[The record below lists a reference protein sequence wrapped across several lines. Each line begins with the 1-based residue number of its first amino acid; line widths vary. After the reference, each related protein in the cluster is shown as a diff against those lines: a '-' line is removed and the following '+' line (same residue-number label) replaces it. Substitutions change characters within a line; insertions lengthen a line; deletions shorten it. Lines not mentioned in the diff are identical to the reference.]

1 MEAAFLTKWSKD
13 KLIQEILK
21 LRENKRSSLDT
32 SNLQQDEI
40 TELKK
45 DLEKNKQANRE
56 LQTALDNS
64 KSLYDQAMSE
74 IVFLRGTK

>member
-1 MEAAFLTKWSKD
+1 MEAAVLAKLNKD
-13 KLIQEILK
+13 KLFQEILK
-21 LRENKRSSLDT
+21 LKENKRSSLDI

-56 LQTALDNS
+56 LQL
-64 KSLYDQAMSE
+64 
-74 IVFLRGTK
+74 

>member
-1 MEAAFLTKWSKD
+1 MEAAVLAKWNKD

-45 DLEKNKQANRE
+45 DLEKKQAR
-56 LQTALDNS
+56 
-64 KSLYDQAMSE
+64 K
-74 IVFLRGTK
+74 

>member
-1 MEAAFLTKWSKD
+1 MEAAVLAKWNKD

-56 LQTALDNS
+56 LQTALENS
-64 KSLYDQAMSE
+64 ISLYDQAMSE
-74 IVFLRGTK
+74 IVFF

>member
-1 MEAAFLTKWSKD
+1 MEAAVLAKWNKD

-45 DLEKNKQANRE
+45 RLRKKQASKYR
-56 LQTALDNS
+56 TPNS
-64 KSLYDQAMSE
+64 SRQQQ
-74 IVFLRGTK
+74 IPI

>member
-1 MEAAFLTKWSKD
+1 MEAAVLAKWNKD

-45 DLEKNKQANRE
+45 YLEKKTSKQIE
-56 LQTALDNS
+56 NS
-64 KSLYDQAMSE
+64 KQL
-74 IVFLRGTK
+74 